1 MGKIKVKCIGD
12 NMILE
17 LVKFAIYSGLIVL
30 ISKYILVT
38 NLRKLAENLNLKPKT
53 VGNISG
59 FATSIPELI
68 TISISSFSGL
78 LNASIFNILS
88 SNIINFLQYVISIIS
103 NKNVKKLNNKA
114 IKIEIFLVIITILIP
129 ILIVLLNIDMNV
141 IFIPIFIVLYVIFKT
156 LNNRF
161 HKLYLESEDEMIN
174 DIIQKEEEKLENK
187 QLKNTVKYVL
197 IILMTGIL
205 LFVVGELLSSVIEN
219 LAELFKISQFLIGV
233 LLGIVTSIPEFI
245 TFFESQRH
253 YRNNVDNSILG
264 VVEATNNLF
273 TSNILNLFVIQS
285 IGIFIYLF

>member
-1 MGKIKVKCIGD
+1 MGKIKEKCIGD

-114 IKIEIFLVIITILIP
+114 IKIDIFLVIITILIP

-141 IFIPIFIVLYVIFKT
+141 VCIPIFIVLYVIFKT

>member
-114 IKIEIFLVIITILIP
+114 IKIDIFLVIITILIP

-141 IFIPIFIVLYVIFKT
+141 VFIPIFIVLYVIFKT

-273 TSNILNLFVIQS
+273 TSNILNLFVIQA

>member
-1 MGKIKVKCIGD
+1 MGKIKEKCIGD

-114 IKIEIFLVIITILIP
+114 IKIDIFLVIITILIP

-141 IFIPIFIVLYVIFKT
+141 VFIPIFIVLYVIFKT

-219 LAELFKISQFLIGV
+219 LAELFKISQFVIGV

>member
-114 IKIEIFLVIITILIP
+114 IKIDIFLVIITILIP

-141 IFIPIFIVLYVIFKT
+141 VFIPIFIVLYVIFKT

>member
-1 MGKIKVKCIGD
+1 MGKIKEKCIGD

-114 IKIEIFLVIITILIP
+114 IKIDIFLVIITILIP

-141 IFIPIFIVLYVIFKT
+141 VFIPIFIVLYVIFKT

-161 HKLYLESEDEMIN
+161 HKLYLESEGEKIN
-174 DIIQKEEEKLENK
+174 ALIQKEEEKLENK